1 MGPTRAPQPRGR
13 RWLRA
18 LPAALILVVF
28 ALDFLTPRGMRV
40 FPLLAAAP
48 VLVAPWLSLAG
59 TIATGGAALLAAVL
73 LPLVRGRLPFGV
85 DDIVPFSTFVT
96 LTLLAAVVNRLLARE
111 RRQLRNTR
119 EVAEVLQR
127 AVLPSP
133 PGRIGPLTVAVR
145 YEAAA
150 REAAVGGDLY
160 AIHPTSHGVRLMI
173 ADVRGKGLGAV
184 RTVNAL
190 LGTFHEATRRA
201 PDLPGVVRW
210 LEERMQ
216 EVKRA
221 EGGAGLETFATA
233 VIAELSADG
242 STLCTANRGHP
253 APLLVHRG
261 RARPLEPAT
270 PSLPLGLADLGVP
283 DVPPDVPVDRYAL
296 PEGAVLVLF
305 TDGVVEARDRRGV
318 FYDPVPRL
326 SRPLPPDP
334 DHVLDAL
341 LGDLYRY
348 TEEHLD
354 DDVALLAVGLSRN
367 AHDGPGGAPAV
378 RPGEADGGR
387 HPVRDPSGPSA

>member
-1 MGPTRAPQPRGR
+1 MGPSRALSPRER
-13 RWLRA
+13 RWFRW
-18 LPAALILVVF
+18 LPAALILGVF
-28 ALDFLTPRGMRV
+28 ALDLLTPRGMRV

-48 VLVAPWLSLAG
+48 VLVAPWLTLTG

-85 DDIVPFSTFVT
+85 DDIVPFSTFVI
-96 LTLLAAVVNRLLARE
+96 LTFLAAVVNRLLVRE
-111 RRQLRNTR
+111 RRQLKNTR
-119 EVAEVLQR
+119 EVAETVQR

-133 PGRIGPLTVAVR
+133 PGRIGPLAVAVR

-150 REAAVGGDLY
+150 REAAIGGDLY
-160 AIHPTSHGVRLMI
+160 AIHPTPHGIRLMI
-173 ADVRGKGLGAV
+173 ADVRGKGLGAI

-216 EVKRA
+216 EANPA
-221 EGGAGLETFATA
+221 EGGAGLEMFVTA

-242 STLCTANRGHP
+242 STLRMANRGHP
-253 APLLVHRG
+253 PPLLVHRG
-261 RARPLEPAT
+261 RARPLEPGT
-270 PSLPLGLADLGVP
+270 PSLPLGLADLDAPNVL
-283 DVPPDVPVDRYAL
+283 PDVPVDQYTL
-296 PEGAVLVLF
+296 PDGAVLVLF
-305 TDGVVEARDRRGV
+305 TDGVVEARDHRGV

-341 LGDLYRY
+341 LTDLYRY
-348 TEEHLD
+348 TAEHLD
-354 DDVALLAVGLSRN
+354 DDVALLAIGLPRRADDSRR
-367 AHDGPGGAPAV
+367 G
-378 RPGEADGGR
+378 
-387 HPVRDPSGPSA
+387 

>member
-1 MGPTRAPQPRGR
+1 MGPTRALQPHGK

-28 ALDFLTPRGMRV
+28 ALDSLTPRGVRV
-40 FPLLAAAP
+40 FPLLAATP

-59 TIATGGAALLAAVL
+59 TIATGGAALLAAIL

-111 RRQLRNTR
+111 RRQLKNTR
-119 EVAEVLQR
+119 EVAEALQR

-133 PGRIGPLTVAVR
+133 PRRIGPLTVAVR

-150 REAAVGGDLY
+150 REAAIGGDLY

-210 LEERMQ
+210 LEQRMR
-216 EVKRA
+216 EAKCA

-233 VIAELSADG
+233 VVAELSADG
-242 STLCTANRGHP
+242 STLCMANRGHP
-253 APLLVHRG
+253 PPLLVHRG

-270 PSLPLGLADLGVP
+270 PSLPLGLADLGAP
-283 DVPPDVPVDRYAL
+283 DILPDVPVDRYAL

-305 TDGVVEARDRRGV
+305 TDGVVEARDHRGV

-348 TEEHLD
+348 TAEHLD
-354 DDVALLAVGLSRN
+354 DDVALLAVGLHRD
-367 AHDGPGGAPAV
+367 ADEGPGEDPADP
-378 RPGEADGGR
+378 PGEA
-387 HPVRDPSGPSA
+387 VGPRRAGCDTRWSR

>member
-1 MGPTRAPQPRGR
+1 MGPIRASPPREK
-13 RWLRA
+13 RWLRW
-18 LPAALILVVF
+18 LPAALILGVF
-28 ALDFLTPRGMRV
+28 VLDLLTPRGVRV

-59 TIATGGAALLAAVL
+59 TVATGGAALLAAVL
-73 LPLVRGRLPFGV
+73 LPLVKGRLPFGV

-111 RRQLRNTR
+111 RRQLKNAR
-119 EVAEVLQR
+119 EVAEAVQR

-133 PGRIGPLTVAVR
+133 PKRIGPLAVAVR

-150 REAAVGGDLY
+150 REAAIGGDLY
-160 AIHPTSHGVRLMI
+160 AIRPTPHGVRLMI

-184 RTVNAL
+184 HTVNAL
-190 LGTFHEATRRA
+190 LGTFHEAALRA

-210 LEERMQ
+210 LEERVQ
-216 EVKRA
+216 EANAA
-221 EGGAGLETFATA
+221 EGGTGPETFVTA

-242 STLCTANRGHP
+242 STLRTANRGHP

-261 RARPLEPAT
+261 RARPLEPGA
-270 PSLPLGLADLGVP
+270 PSLPLGLADLGGP
-283 DVPPDVPVDRYAL
+283 DIPVDRYAL

-305 TDGVVEARDRRGV
+305 TDGVVEARDHRGV

-341 LGDLYRY
+341 LADLYRH
-348 TEEHLD
+348 TAEHLD
-354 DDVALLAVGLSRN
+354 DDVALLAIGLPRDTD
-367 AHDGPGGAPAV
+367 DGPGKAPAAH
-378 RPGEADGGR
+378 RTEADDSR
-387 HPVRDPSGPSA
+387 RV